1 MFAPPDTTQDKIFS
15 FSQGF
20 CLTKIYQLA
29 VKFYY
34 RNLGGIFKSRTLT
47 LSLSTLKL
55 TIYEGISYWH

>member
-1 MFAPPDTTQDKIFS
+1 MLAPHGSSHDNIFS

-20 CLTKIYQLA
+20 CLTKIYQLV

>member
-1 MFAPPDTTQDKIFS
+1 MLAPPDTTQHKIFS

-20 CLTKIYQLA
+20 CLIKIYQLV